1 MKALMCGVC
10 LLGVLESAGCAA
22 DSGGEEARPI
32 AETHIEPTMCEPLR
46 GIYRVTYARKSG
58 DCADLPVQLA
68 KFHDDT
74 TMSAL
79 SSKCDGSVDTSEDG
93 CDRAEDGD
101 CDVTDDSDTSIGTAH
116 LSSMFTQTSEIRI
129 EGSTTIS
136 LHTSDGFTCMASYA
150 LIGDKIRDM

>member
-10 LLGVLESAGCAA
+10 LLGVLASVGCAA
-22 DSGGEEARPI
+22 ESGDGEPPPI
-32 AETHIEPTMCEPLR
+32 AETRIEPTSCEPLR
-46 GIYRVTYARKSG
+46 GVYRVTYARKNG

-68 KFHDDT
+68 KFQDDT

-79 SSKCDGSVDTSEDG
+79 SSKCTGEVDTSEDG
-93 CDRAEDGD
+93 CDRVEDGD
-101 CDVTDDSDTSIGTAH
+101 CDVTDDSGLSIGSAH
-116 LSSMFTQTSEIRI
+116 LSSMFSQTSEIRI

-136 LHTSDGFTCMASYA
+136 LRTNDGFVCTASYA